1 MKFEGKSFYLL
12 SLTFLYPVQVTNF
25 LRNSNE
31 ILFWDTEHFEQD
43 TWDDEAH
50 RLYQEILWDAF
61 QEFWYVPDI
70 YDASDSYN
78 VTLNNIWN
86 KNSPSGIT
94 GGGKILLIYEVW
106 YEVIDWK
113 YNIV

>member
-1 MKFEGKSFYLL
+1 M
-12 SLTFLYPVQVTNF
+12 QVINF

-31 ILFWDTEHFEQD
+31 ILFWDTEHFQQD

-50 RLYQEILWDAF
+50 RLYQGILWESF

-78 VTLNNIWN
+78 VTLNKIWS
-86 KNSPSGIT
+86 KNSPNGIT
-94 GGGKILLIYEVW
+94 DGGKILLLYEAR
-106 YEVIDWK
+106 YELIDSK
-113 YNIV
+113 YDII